1 MTIEAAVG
9 IIKRRLYRKKG
20 RSGGIGRRKGLKI
33 PRWQQRTGSIPVGG
47 TESKRN
53 ARTLVFAFLFAF
65 YVCQVVCQKC
75 LKWQT
80 KGSKYPSF

>member
-33 PRWQQRTGSIPVGG
+33 PRWQQRDSSSLFCG
-47 TESKRN
+47 TSSLQ
-53 ARTLVFAFLFAF
+53 AI
-65 YVCQVVCQKC
+65 
-75 LKWQT
+75 
-80 KGSKYPSF
+80 